1 MQNPMDELEIR
12 DHARAGDHAKLRQ
25 IQYAGRR
32 YAISIEPVYWDCLEE
47 AATELNIRLNQLVS
61 YLAGLEI
68 GPKNL
73 AARLRLFCVR
83 RLQRLVRQAELHTG
97 SVDVVNLVEA
107 VPTPCFAIYGNGEI
121 AHANNPLSQLV
132 NEDASDVIGQPAA
145 KFFRLR
151 FADTRADQPAA
162 KPHSQKLLSGTV
174 ALMIPGRVSA
184 RRFAA
189 SEISLPDRNQT
200 LLLIFIK

>member
-1 MQNPMDELEIR
+1 MDELEIR
-12 DHARAGDHAKLRQ
+12 DHARTDDHAKLRQ
-25 IQYAGRR
+25 IQFAGRR

-47 AATELNIRLNQLVS
+47 AAIELNIRLNQLVS
-61 YLAGLEI
+61 YLAALDI

-83 RLQRLVRQAELHTG
+83 RLKRLVRQAELHVG
-97 SVDVVNLVEA
+97 SVDITSLIEA
-107 VPTPCFAIYGNGEI
+107 VPTPCFAIYGDGEI
-121 AHANNPLSQLV
+121 AHANNPLNQLV
-132 NEDASDVIGQPAA
+132 NEDAADVIGQPSA

-151 FADTRADQPAA
+151 FAETSVDQNTA
-162 KPHSQKLLSGTV
+162 KPQSQKLLSGTV

-184 RRFAA
+184 RRFVA
-189 SEISLPDRNQT
+189 SEISLPDRTQS